1 MGPSPE
7 RIARGAFD
15 AELVFAELV
24 ELLDALLAEAL
35 DEDARAAALRYL
47 DANLPDAEIELLLE
61 WPGEWFGN
69 RWFEEAALSPEE
81 IAGYALERCER
92 RLPGQPPEDE

>member
-1 MGPSPE
+1 MSPSPE

-15 AELVFAELV
+15 PALTFAELV

-35 DEDARAAALRYL
+35 DEDARALALRYL
-47 DANLPDAEIELLLE
+47 DANLPDAEVALLLE

-92 RLPGQPPEDE
+92 ELPGQPLEED

>member
-1 MGPSPE
+1 MGPSAE
-7 RIARGAFD
+7 RIEGGAFD
-15 AELVFAELV
+15 PELTFAELV

-35 DEDARAAALRYL
+35 DDTAREAALRYL
-47 DANLPDAEIELLLE
+47 DVNLPEAEVGLLLE

-81 IAGYALERCER
+81 VAGYALERCER
-92 RLPGQPPEDE
+92 ELPGQPPPDE